1 MIVRLV
7 KMTFRPEEIGRFQGL
22 FEGWRHRI
30 MASPGCLRL
39 ELLHDATDPR
49 TFFTHSVWAS
59 ADFLEGYRR
68 SPVFAEVWPV
78 VKAMF
83 AEKAQAWSL
92 CSEHRMEVE
101 TDPGQDAPP
110 K

>member
-7 KMTFRPEEIGRFQGL
+7 KMTFRRGEEERFQAL
-22 FEGWRHRI
+22 FEDWRHRI
-30 MASPGCLRL
+30 IASPGCLLL
-39 ELLHDATDPR
+39 ELLHDAKDPR
-49 TFFTHSVWAS
+49 IFFTRSEWAS

-83 AEKAQAWSL
+83 AEKAEAWSL
-92 CSEHRMEVE
+92 CSEQLMDGKTE
-101 TDPGQDAPP
+101 PGQDAPDQ
-110 K
+110 